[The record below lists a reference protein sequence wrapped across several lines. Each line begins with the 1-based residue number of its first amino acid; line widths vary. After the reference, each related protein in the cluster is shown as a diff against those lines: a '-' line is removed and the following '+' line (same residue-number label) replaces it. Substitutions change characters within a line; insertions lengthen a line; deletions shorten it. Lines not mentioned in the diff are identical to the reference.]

1 MCMLVDFMYGV
12 LGELVVELKT
22 NKSNRGKKKSLRER
36 KKKRSA

>member
-12 LGELVVELKT
+12 LSELVVELKT
-22 NKSNRGKKKSLRER
+22 NKSNRGKKKSQRK